1 MFNKLHAGTKHK
13 PTSEEML
20 SPRRQIQLQV
30 QQMREQIKVAI
41 EEERFEDA
49 AKLRDEIKALER
61 QLSAGGVDSP

>member
-1 MFNKLHAGTKHK
+1 MYK
-13 PTSEEML
+13 PTGKEML

-49 AKLRDEIKALER
+49 AKLRDEIKELER
-61 QLSAGGVDSP
+61 QLSAGGVDTP